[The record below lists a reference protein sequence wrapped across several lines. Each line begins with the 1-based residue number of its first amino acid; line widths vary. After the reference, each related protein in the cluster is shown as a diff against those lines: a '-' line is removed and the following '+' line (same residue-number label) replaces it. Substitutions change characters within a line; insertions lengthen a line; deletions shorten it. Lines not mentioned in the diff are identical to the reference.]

1 MNKINIECDMST
13 FITTDDYDASMHK
26 EILESL
32 VRGGSDPN
40 DDEII
45 EICED
50 RAITEMRGYMNKI
63 YDVDAIFSAEGEKR
77 NQLILMFAID
87 ISLYHI
93 FCIHNP
99 YKISK
104 IREDRYNRAIDWLK
118 MVMKGQVTIDSAPKL
133 SSDIVADNSNWQV
146 KSDEVRPTLL

>member
-1 MNKINIECDMST
+1 MST
-13 FITTDDYDASMHK
+13 FITKNDYDASMHK
-26 EILESL
+26 EILELL
-32 VRGGSDPN
+32 VRAGSDPN

-50 RAITEMRGYMNKI
+50 RAVTEMRGYMNKI
-63 YDVDAIFSAEGEKR
+63 YDVDAIFAAEGKER

-104 IREDRYNRAIDWLK
+104 IREDRYNRAIEWLK

-133 SSDIVADNSNWQV
+133 SSEIVADNSNWQV
-146 KSDEVRPTLL
+146 KSDEVRPTML

>member
-1 MNKINIECDMST
+1 MST

-32 VRGGSDPN
+32 VRAGSDPN
-40 DDEII
+40 DDEIV

-50 RAITEMRGYMNKI
+50 RAVTEMRGYMNKI
-63 YDVDAIFSAEGEKR
+63 YDVDAIFSAEGKDR

-99 YKISK
+99 YKISE
-104 IREDRYNRAIDWLK
+104 IRKDRYKRAIEWLK
-118 MVMKGQVTIDSAPKL
+118 MVMKGDVTIDSAPKL
-133 SSDIVADNSNWQV
+133 SSDVVADNSNWQV
-146 KSDEVRPTLL
+146 KSDEVRPTML

>member
-1 MNKINIECDMST
+1 MST
-13 FITTDDYDASMHK
+13 FITKDDYDASMHK

-32 VRGGSDPN
+32 VRAGSDPD

-50 RAITEMRGYMNKI
+50 RAVTEMRGYMNKI
-63 YDVDAIFSAEGEKR
+63 YDVDAIFSAEGKDR

-99 YKISK
+99 YKISE
-104 IREDRYNRAIDWLK
+104 IRKDRYKRAIEWLK
-118 MVMKGQVTIDSAPKL
+118 MVMKGDVTIDSAPKL
-133 SSDIVADNSNWQV
+133 PSDVVADNSNWQV
-146 KSDEVRPTLL
+146 KSDEVRPTML

>member
-1 MNKINIECDMST
+1 MST

-32 VRGGSDPN
+32 VRAGSDPN
-40 DDEII
+40 DDEIV

-50 RAITEMRGYMNKI
+50 RAVTEMRGYMNKI
-63 YDVDAIFSAEGEKR
+63 YDVDAIFSAEGKDR

-99 YKISK
+99 YKISE
-104 IREDRYNRAIDWLK
+104 IRKDRYKRAIEWLK
-118 MVMKGQVTIDSAPKL
+118 MVMKGDVTIDSAPKL
-133 SSDIVADNSNWQV
+133 SSDVVADNSNWQL
-146 KSDEVRPTLL
+146 KSDEVRPTML